1 MARSQLVYLFLFGVI
16 FISLQL
22 ASADRFTVGDRQG
35 WNPNVNYT
43 VWVEKRKPFHVGD
56 WLGGSIDSY
65 SSSPFGFWLLFV
77 VEIDGGWC
85 DVFAVFYYQSGMAD
99 VVQVDEAGYNKC
111 DASNPI
117 SNYSKGRNYAFQLNH
132 TGRYYFICSRGYC
145 YGGMRLAILAE
156 RLPPPSPPSSSHSN
170 SAARCRLSPALLAL
184 AVSLLSAAAAAL
196 FYFHL

>member
-1 MARSQLVYLFLFGVI
+1 MARSQQLYLFLFVV
-16 FISLQL
+16 FVSLQL

-43 VWVEKRKPFHVGD
+43 VWVEKHKPFHVGD
-56 WLGGSIDSY
+56 WLGG
-65 SSSPFGFWLLFV
+65 L
-77 VEIDGGWC
+77 IDGGRC

-145 YGGMRLAILAE
+145 YGGMRLSILAE
-156 RLPPPSPPSSSHSN
+156 RLPPPSPPPSSHRN
-170 SAARCRLSPALLAL
+170 SAARCRLSSALLAL
-184 AVSLLSAAAAAL
+184 AVSLLSAAAL
-196 FYFHL
+196 FHFHL